1 MMPYDKYERGFQHLH
16 AGHQK
21 ITYEKKKTWL
31 ILTLLPYGLLKVIK
45 EHMHVTH
52 GTQMKVIVI
61 LTIKYKMKL
70 NKMNNIDNTKNN
82 DNDSYDMATIKQ

>member
-1 MMPYDKYERGFQHLH
+1 
-16 AGHQK
+16 
-21 ITYEKKKTWL
+21 
-31 ILTLLPYGLLKVIK
+31 
-45 EHMHVTH
+45 MHVTH
-52 GTQMKVIVI
+52 GTQTEVIVI

>member
-1 MMPYDKYERGFQHLH
+1 
-16 AGHQK
+16 
-21 ITYEKKKTWL
+21 
-31 ILTLLPYGLLKVIK
+31 
-45 EHMHVTH
+45 MHVTH